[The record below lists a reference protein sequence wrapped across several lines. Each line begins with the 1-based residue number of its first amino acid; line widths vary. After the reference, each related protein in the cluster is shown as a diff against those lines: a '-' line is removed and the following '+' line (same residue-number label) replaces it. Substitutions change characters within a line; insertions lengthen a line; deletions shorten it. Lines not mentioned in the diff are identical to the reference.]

1 MPSSG
6 GWTGD
11 WLLSYRSYHS
21 IWGCDGYFCIQLPA
35 LPVWNQGAGVEWQ
48 CRSCIWFNTSCFFSV
63 VNPSP
68 HHQTL
73 QKGNAWAVLG
83 FSIRLFW
90 NRKSN
95 YGSTSTNSRSRNGEC
110 YGTPALNWISNHGRF
125 FLGHLNPRIFWIEM
139 FKFCALQN
147 INMLSNRTGDDEY
160 LRAAVFFLN
169 LIYSFEA
176 EKRFN
181 ICSEVRQTQDG
192 KRVWKK
198 EKRREPW

>member
-1 MPSSG
+1 MPYRIETAKKLCMLLFLLNLVCWFFELISSLSPVISYSSEGNWCWSGKFSGEDWWHDMPSGG

-21 IWGCDGYFCIQLPA
+21 IWGCDGYFCIQLSA
-35 LPVWNQGAGVEWQ
+35 LPVWNQGTGVEWQ

-68 HHQTL
+68 HLQTL

-83 FSIRLFW
+83 FSVWLFW

-95 YGSTSTNSRSRNGEC
+95 YGSSSTNSRSRNGEC

-125 FLGHLNPRIFWIEM
+125 FLGHLNPRI
-139 FKFCALQN
+139 C
-147 INMLSNRTGDDEY
+147 
-160 LRAAVFFLN
+160 LN
-169 LIYSFEA
+169 W
-176 EKRFN
+176 N
-181 ICSEVRQTQDG
+181 V
-192 KRVWKK
+192 
-198 EKRREPW
+198 